1 MKNNMF
7 FVLATILVLGC
18 QQNKTKFND
27 SKEVSDSTLK
37 TYFES
42 TSIPSAV
49 MGTIDADGN
58 IKWHNFGPSIWED
71 STTVV
76 SGNNIF
82 RLFSMTKAITSVAAL
97 QLVEKGLIGLD
108 DPLNE
113 LMPEMVKI
121 PILTDDGDLIES
133 NQIITLRQLLNN
145 TSGFGQIFFSSKLY
159 NFKPEN
165 WEYKDHPRLFE
176 PGTAYAYGTG
186 LDWAGKVI
194 EKLSGQDL
202 ETYFRENI
210 TGPLK
215 MNDTWFNVP
224 KDLSEKI
231 VTFGRR
237 DSLGIISSWIRIP
250 EKPVTDYKGASGLFG
265 SPRDYLKFLHCMMN
279 YGKYEGGQL
288 LKTEMAELMFKDSVP
303 KEIKIPAVEQFDNGG
318 IIGYTGGQF
327 DQMNNDRWGFGWYIE
342 RDENSNRPV
351 NSVYWGGVNTY
362 YTLDPQNKIA
372 IVYFSNYFP
381 ANDKESFDFY
391 KLYEKEV
398 FKEIKNK

>member
-1 MKNNMF
+1 MF
-7 FVLATILVLGC
+7 FILGTLLVLGC
-18 QQNKTKFND
+18 QQDKTK
-27 SKEVSDSTLK
+27 SSDSTLK

-42 TSIPSAV
+42 SSIPTAV
-49 MGTIDADGN
+49 MGSIDADG
-58 IKWHNFGPSIWED
+58 KTTWHHFGHSVWED

-76 SGNNIF
+76 SENNIF

-121 PILTDDGDLIES
+121 PILTDDGNLIES

-145 TSGFGQIFFSSKLY
+145 TSGFGQTLFSSRLY
-159 NFKPEN
+159 NFKLEN

-237 DSLGIISSWIRIP
+237 DSLGIINSWLRIP

-288 LKTEMAELMFKDSVP
+288 LKTETAELMFKDSVP
-303 KEIKIPAVEQFDNGG
+303 TEIKMPTVEQFDNGG

-381 ANDKESFDFY
+381 ANDKESYDFY

-398 FKEIKNK
+398 FKEIMNK

>member
-1 MKNNMF
+1 MKKTIF
-7 FVLATILVLGC
+7 FVLAAILVLGC
-18 QQNKTKFND
+18 QQNKTKLSD
-27 SKEVSDSTLK
+27 SKTVSDSTLK

-42 TSIPSAV
+42 SSIPAAV

-58 IKWHNFGPSIWED
+58 MTWYHFGPSIWED
-71 STTVV
+71 STTVI
-76 SGNNIF
+76 SENNIF

-113 LMPEMVKI
+113 LMPEMVSI
-121 PILTDDGDLIES
+121 PILTKEGDLIKS
-133 NQIITLRQLLNN
+133 DQIITLRHLLNN
-145 TSGFGQIFFSSKLY
+145 TSGFGNVYFSSRLY
-159 NFKPEN
+159 NFNPEN
-165 WEYKDHPRLFE
+165 WDYKDKPRLFE

-224 KDLSEKI
+224 ADLSQKI

-237 DSLGIISSWIRIP
+237 DSLGIINALAHIP
-250 EKPVTDYKGASGLFG
+250 EKPDTDYKGAMGLYG
-265 SPRDYLKFLHCMMN
+265 SPGDYLKFLNCMLN
-279 YGKYEGGQL
+279 FGKYEGGQL
-288 LKTEMAELMFKDSVP
+288 LKTETAELMFEDSLP

-318 IIGYTGGQF
+318 IIGFSGEQI
-327 DQMNNDRWGFGWYIE
+327 DQMKNDRWGYGWYIE
-342 RDENSNRPV
+342 SDENSDRPV

-372 IVYFSNYFP
+372 LVFFANYFP
-381 ANDKESFDFY
+381 ANDKESYDFY

-398 FKEIKNK
+398 YSR

>member
-1 MKNNMF
+1 MKNHILF
-7 FVLATILVLGC
+7 SIIVLLTFGC
-18 QQNKTKFND
+18 QQNKEKL
-27 SKEVSDSTLK
+27 SDSTLK

-42 TSIPSAV
+42 SSIPSAV
-49 MGTIDADGN
+49 MGTIDANGN
-58 IKWHNFGPSIWED
+58 MTWHHFGPSIWED

-76 SGNNIF
+76 SENNIF

-121 PILTDDGDLIES
+121 PILTDDGKLIES
-133 NQIITLRQLLNN
+133 NKIITLRQLLNN
-145 TSGFGQIFFSSKLY
+145 TSGFGLIFFSSRLY

-186 LDWAGKVI
+186 LDWVGKLI

-237 DSLGIISSWIRIP
+237 DSLGIISSWLRIP
-250 EKPVTDYKGASGLFG
+250 EKPDTDYKGASGLFG
-265 SPRDYLKFLHCMMN
+265 SPSDYLKFLNCMLN

-288 LKTEMAELMFKDSVP
+288 LKTETAELMFEDSLP
-303 KEIKIPAVEQFDNGG
+303 KEIKIPAIEQFDNGG
-318 IIGYTGGQF
+318 IIGFSGEQIE
-327 DQMNNDRWGFGWYIE
+327 QMTNDRWGFGWYIE

-381 ANDKESFDFY
+381 ANDKESYDFY

-398 FKEIKNK
+398 YTELRNK